1 MSGTATYVYCVVHR
15 AARPPATRLPA
26 GIAGASQPAIDSIAR
41 GLWLVSAAVPLA
53 EYAEQ
58 EIERRLQD
66 LDWVSGIAL
75 AHEAV
80 VERFSRATAATV
92 IPMKLFTIFTSPGR
106 ALEEMRRRRPQ
117 LESVAKRI
125 RGAEEWGVRIAR
137 RSSEAP
143 AAGAASGP
151 FDAAQRRPATS
162 GTAFLAAKR
171 RARDEAHAR
180 AAAAKEAAEHA
191 FVVLGRFARE
201 ARRQEAPDGATAPPL
216 LDAALLVPSSRKLR
230 FKAAVNREA
239 RRCREA
245 GADLM
250 LTGPW
255 PAYNF
260 IQSPDG
266 LQ

>member
-15 AARPPATRLPA
+15 AARPPATRMPA
-26 GIAGASQPAIDSIAR
+26 GIPGASPPAIDSIAR

-66 LDWVSGIAL
+66 LEWVSGIAL

-92 IPMKLFTIFTSPGR
+92 IPMKLFTIFTSPAR

-137 RSSEAP
+137 RSGEAP

-151 FDAAQRRPATS
+151 SDVAQGRPAAS
-162 GTAFLAAKR
+162 GTAFLAA
-171 RARDEAHAR
+171 
-180 AAAAKEAAEHA
+180 
-191 FVVLGRFARE
+191 
-201 ARRQEAPDGATAPPL
+201 
-216 LDAALLVPSSRKLR
+216 
-230 FKAAVNREA
+230 
-239 RRCREA
+239 
-245 GADLM
+245 
-250 LTGPW
+250 
-255 PAYNF
+255 
-260 IQSPDG
+260 
-266 LQ
+266 

>member
-1 MSGTATYVYCVVHR
+1 MSGSGTYVYCVVHR
-15 AARPPATRLPA
+15 GTRPPAARMPP
-26 GIAGASQPAIDSIAR
+26 GIAGGSTPAIDPIAR
-41 GLWLVSAAVPLA
+41 GLWLVSAPVPLA
-53 EYAEQ
+53 EYAED
-58 EIERRLQD
+58 EIQRRLHD
-66 LDWVSGIAL
+66 LEWVSRIAL

-80 VERFSRATAATV
+80 VERFSRATGATV
-92 IPMKLFTIFTSPGR
+92 IPMKLFTIFSSLAR
-106 ALEEMRRRRPQ
+106 ALGEMRRRRPQ
-117 LESVAKRI
+117 LESVARRI
-125 RGAEEWGVRIAR
+125 RGTEEWGVRIAR
-137 RSSEAP
+137 QSGSSSTSSP
-143 AAGAASGP
+143 VS
-151 FDAAQRRPATS
+151 RPARS

-171 RARDEAHAR
+171 RARDEAQAR
-180 AAAAKEAAEHA
+180 AAASIEAAEHA

-201 ARRQEAPDGATAPPL
+201 TKRQEPPAGATSPPL

-245 GADLM
+245 GADLT

>member
-1 MSGTATYVYCVVHR
+1 MSESATYVYCVVHR
-15 AARPPATRLPA
+15 AARPPATRIPP
-26 GIAGASQPAIDSIAR
+26 GIPGASSPAIDSIVR
-41 GLWLVSAAVPLA
+41 SLWLVSAAVPLA

-80 VERFSRATAATV
+80 VERFSRATGATV
-92 IPMKLFTIFTSPGR
+92 IPMKLFTIFTSPAR
-106 ALEEMRRRRPQ
+106 ALGEMRRRRPQ

-125 RGAEEWGVRIAR
+125 RGADEWGVRIAR
-137 RSSEAP
+137 RSGESV
-143 AAGAASGP
+143 AASGP
-151 FDAAQRRPATS
+151 FDAARGRPVTS

-171 RARDEAHAR
+171 RKRDEAHAR
-180 AAAAKEAAEHA
+180 AAAASQAAEHA

-201 ARRQEAPDGATAPPL
+201 TRRQEAPAGATAPPL
-216 LDAALLVPSSRKLR
+216 VDAALLVPSSRKLR

-260 IQSPDG
+260 IQGPDG
-266 LQ
+266 LR

>member
-1 MSGTATYVYCVVHR
+1 MSGSGIYVYCVVHR
-15 AARPPATRLPA
+15 GTRPPATRMPA
-26 GIAGASQPAIDSIAR
+26 GIPGGSTPDIDPIAR
-41 GLWLVSAAVPLA
+41 GLWLVSAPVPLA
-53 EYAEQ
+53 EYAED
-58 EIERRLQD
+58 EIQRRLQD
-66 LDWVSGIAL
+66 LEWVSRIAL

-80 VERFSRATAATV
+80 VERFSRAAGATV
-92 IPMKLFTIFTSPGR
+92 IPMKLFTIFSSPAR
-106 ALEEMRRRRPQ
+106 ALGEMRRRRPQ
-117 LESVAKRI
+117 LESVARRI
-125 RGAEEWGVRIAR
+125 RGTEEWGVRIAR
-137 RSSEAP
+137 QSGDSSTSRPASRP
-143 AAGAASGP
+143 AA
-151 FDAAQRRPATS
+151 S

-171 RARDEAHAR
+171 RARDEAQAR
-180 AAAAKEAAEHA
+180 AAAAIEAAERA

-201 ARRQEAPDGATAPPL
+201 AIRQEPPAGATSPPL
-216 LDAALLVPSSRKLR
+216 LDAALLVPSGRKLR

-245 GADLM
+245 GADLT

>member
-1 MSGTATYVYCVVHR
+1 MSGSATYVYCVVHR
-15 AARPPATRLPA
+15 AARPPATRMPS
-26 GIAGASQPAIDSIAR
+26 GIPGGSTPVIDAIAR
-41 GLWLVSAAVPLA
+41 GLWLVSARVPLA
-53 EYAEQ
+53 EYAER

-66 LDWVSGIAL
+66 LDWVSTIAL

-80 VERFSRATAATV
+80 VERFSRTTGATV
-92 IPMKLFTIFTSPGR
+92 IPMKLFTIFSSPAR
-106 ALEEMRRRRPQ
+106 SLEEMRRRRPQ

-137 RSSEAP
+137 RSDGASAP
-143 AAGAASGP
+143 AASGSSDSAA
-151 FDAAQRRPATS
+151 S
-162 GTAFLAAKR
+162 GTAFLTAKR

-180 AAAAKEAAEHA
+180 IAAALEAAEHA
-191 FVVLGRFARE
+191 FVVLRRFARE
-201 ARRQEAPDGATAPPL
+201 TRRQDAPAGAATPPL
-216 LDAALLVPSSRKLR
+216 LDAALLVPSSRKMR
-230 FKAAVNREA
+230 FKAAANREA

-260 IQSPDG
+260 IQTPDG
-266 LQ
+266 VQ

>member
-1 MSGTATYVYCVVHR
+1 MSESAAYVYCVVLR
-15 AARPPATRLPA
+15 SARPPATRMPKGIPLASTPA
-26 GIAGASQPAIDSIAR
+26 VDSIAR
-41 GLWLVSAAVPLA
+41 GVWLVSAAVPLA
-53 EYAEQ
+53 QYAEH
-58 EIERRLQD
+58 EIDRRLQD
-66 LDWVSGIAL
+66 LEWVSTIAL
-75 AHEAV
+75 GHEAV
-80 VERFSRATAATV
+80 VERFIRVTGATV
-92 IPMKLFTIFTSPGR
+92 IPMKLFTIFTNPAR

-117 LESVAKRI
+117 LERVAKRI
-125 RGAEEWGVRIAR
+125 RGAEEWGVRISR
-137 RSSEAP
+137 RSAESSTAR
-143 AAGAASGP
+143 ASGR
-151 FDAAQRRPATS
+151 FDAAQGNPVAS

-180 AAAAKEAAEHA
+180 AAAASEAAEHA

-201 ARRQEAPDGATAPPL
+201 TRRQEAPAGAAAPPL
-216 LDAALLVPSSRKLR
+216 LDAAFLVPSGRKLR

-245 GADLM
+245 DAELL

-260 IQSPDG
+260 IESTDR